1 MSDRN
6 DTTPGVLDVKR
17 VLAEAGLGDAFE
29 AAMDLRFEQAMRG
42 LLIDAGISP
51 DVATRVVSQIASQWH
66 DPADG
71 FEP

>member
-1 MSDRN
+1 MSDGD

-17 VLAEAGLGDAFE
+17 LLAEAGLGDAFE

-42 LLIDAGISP
+42 LLIDAGVSP
-51 DVATRVVSQIASQWH
+51 DAATKFVSQIASQWH